1 MLRRR
6 GHVANNLRLK
16 VAQAEHDMT
25 QGDLAEAVG
34 ATRQTIGLIEAGK
47 YNPSLAFGRIRKE
60 VKMMK
65 FKSVANKVT
74 DERDE
79 AVLNNKVAA
88 ECFYIMIVGT
98 LVCLVYGSLFNNGV
112 ISADYLLY
120 PLLISSIWSIYRAER
135 LDVNAFGSSSI
146 TVLGCLLVTGLIT
159 LMIMSANYR
168 YNHDVYHNNPLDPR
182 YLMAWPITYTI
193 YVPFVF
199 LVNWAL
205 AALGRFERRRLEK
218 QLDDLE
224 NEE

>member
-1 MLRRR
+1 
-6 GHVANNLRLK
+6 
-16 VAQAEHDMT
+16 
-25 QGDLAEAVG
+25 
-34 ATRQTIGLIEAGK
+34 
-47 YNPSLAFGRIRKE
+47 
-60 VKMMK
+60 MMK
-65 FKSVANKVT
+65 FKLFDYKVM
-74 DERDE
+74 DERE
-79 AVLNNKVAA
+79 KALNNKVGA
-88 ECFYIMIVGT
+88 ECYCIMIAGT
-98 LVCLVYGSLFNNGV
+98 FVYFVYGSLFNNGV

-182 YLMAWPITYTI
+182 YLMVWPITYII
-193 YVPFVF
+193 YAPVVF
-199 LVNWAL
+199 FMNWSIV
-205 AALGRFERRRLEK
+205 ALGRYERRRLEK